1 METRVTKKV
10 RAFILRNGKIAIM
23 KFNDTG
29 TFMLPGG
36 KLEENET
43 IIEALSRE
51 ILEETGIKI
60 EPNNLIS
67 DFHQQI
73 FERDKQDENGDQYR
87 SKIITT
93 FYLIKTNKDF
103 DYKKMRLSQKEK
115 QNGVKPYWI
124 NPAILEYKINTAI
137 NKYRNEYFG
146 RYAKEYLTAFN
157 RFKEFEEGNN
167 RELEK

>member
-23 KFNDTG
+23 KINDTG

-36 KLEENET
+36 KLEKNET
-43 IIEALSRE
+43 SIEALSRE
-51 ILEETGIKI
+51 ILEETGIEI
-60 EPNNLIS
+60 EPDTLIT
-67 DFHQQI
+67 DFHQQT
-73 FERDKQDENGDQYR
+73 FERNKLDEKGKQYR
-87 SKIITT
+87 KKTITT
-93 FYLIKTNKDF
+93 FYLVKTNKDF
-103 DYKKMRLSQKEK
+103 NSKKMKLSEKEK
-115 QNGVKPYWI
+115 KKGVNLYWI
-124 NPAILEYKINTAI
+124 NPAILEYILNTAI

-157 RFKEFEEGNN
+157 RFKEFEKGNN

>member
-1 METRVTKKV
+1 METRVIKKV
-10 RAFILRNGKIAIM
+10 RAFILRDGKIAIM
-23 KFNDTG
+23 QFNDTG

-36 KLEENET
+36 KLEGEEN
-43 IIEALSRE
+43 IEQALFRE

-60 EPNNLIS
+60 EPDNLIS

-73 FERDKQDENGDQYR
+73 FERDKQDENGEQYR

-93 FYLIKTNKDF
+93 FYLVKTNEDF
-103 DYKKMRLSQKEK
+103 NIKKMKLSKKEE

-124 NPAILEYKINTAI
+124 NPEILEYKVNTAI

-157 RFKEFEEGNN
+157 RFKEFEKGNN

>member
-23 KFNDTG
+23 KINDTG

-36 KLEENET
+36 KLEKNET
-43 IIEALSRE
+43 SIEALSRE
-51 ILEETGIKI
+51 ILEETGIEI
-60 EPNNLIS
+60 EPDTLIT
-67 DFHQQI
+67 DFHQQTC
-73 FERDKQDENGDQYR
+73 ERNKLDEKGKQYR
-87 SKIITT
+87 KKTITT
-93 FYLIKTNKDF
+93 FYLVKTNKDF
-103 DYKKMRLSQKEK
+103 NSKKMKLSEKEK
-115 QNGVKPYWI
+115 KKGVNLYWI
-124 NPAILEYKINTAI
+124 NPAILEYILNTAI

-157 RFKEFEEGNN
+157 RFKEFEKGNN

>member
-23 KFNDTG
+23 KINDTG

-36 KLEENET
+36 KLEKNET
-43 IIEALSRE
+43 SIEALARE
-51 ILEETGIKI
+51 ILEETGIEI
-60 EPNNLIS
+60 EPDTLIT
-67 DFHQQI
+67 DFHQQT
-73 FERDKQDENGDQYR
+73 FERNKLDEKGKQYR
-87 SKIITT
+87 KKTITT
-93 FYLIKTNKDF
+93 FYLVKTNKDF
-103 DYKKMRLSQKEK
+103 NSKKMKLSEKEK
-115 QNGVKPYWI
+115 KKGVNLYWI
-124 NPAILEYKINTAI
+124 NPAILEYILNTAI

-157 RFKEFEEGNN
+157 RFKEFEKGNN